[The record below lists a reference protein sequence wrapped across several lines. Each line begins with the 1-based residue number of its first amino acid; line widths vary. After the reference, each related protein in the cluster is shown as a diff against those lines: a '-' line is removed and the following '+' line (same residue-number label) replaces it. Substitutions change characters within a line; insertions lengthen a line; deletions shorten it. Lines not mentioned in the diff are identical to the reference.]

1 MADPSAP
8 SLPASLRLWAL
19 AAGSAC
25 LLPLLVTLP
34 AGLALALAGLAA
46 MAFLARRPLPAW
58 LRTVLLAMAAGLVFG
73 THGFGVGRDTGCALL
88 AAMLA
93 LKMLEVHTPR
103 DALSLLGFSLFGP
116 FAAFLQDQGPL
127 VLAMAIPGV
136 LALLSVLAMLAELQ
150 GGGGLPEARPRRRLR
165 AGATRIAL
173 VLPLAA
179 AGFWLFPRLG
189 SPLWGMPEN
198 ALQRPGIGE
207 EMTPD
212 RWVDLFADDAPAMR
226 VQFDGPM
233 PARDQLYWRAQVLVR
248 FDGRSWFRGTP
259 PRDEVPALAGPAPA
273 VGYRITLEPTDREY
287 LVTLDLPTA
296 APEDGVL
303 QADGT
308 VLASSP
314 VTRLLDYRAVSRP
327 GTRIVRPLAPW
338 ERREALRLPPELN
351 PRTRALAAQWRADLG
366 ADDAALVQRALDWI
380 AGEFSY
386 SLTVP
391 PTGRNGVDEFLFEH
405 QVGFCQHY
413 SSAFAVLM
421 RSAGIPTRVV
431 LGYAGGVRNP
441 FGQYW
446 QVRNMDAHA
455 WNEVWIEG
463 RGWLRVD
470 PTAAV
475 APERV
480 LDTVEDLA
488 RRQSLL
494 PEALTPVRD
503 IADWV
508 RRGWNEMVLGFNAVR
523 QASLLR
529 PLGIDQASGRQLVL
543 AFAVGAALA
552 VALTLW
558 WMLRGQR
565 GPRDP
570 VLSAWR
576 RFTRRLARAG
586 VVRAPWEPA
595 IAFGGR
601 AGRGR
606 AAAPRRGLSRSRPVA
621 AQRYAPPESAA
632 ADRQALIADLLAFRP
647 RGPSR

>member
-1 MADPSAP
+1 MPEPAAP
-8 SLPASLRLWAL
+8 SLPPSLRLWAL

-25 LLPLLVTLP
+25 LLPLLATLP
-34 AGLALALAGLAA
+34 GGLALALAGLAA

-58 LRTVLLAMAAGLVFG
+58 LRIVLLVLVVGLVFG

-93 LKMLEVHTPR
+93 LKMLEVHSPR

-136 LALLSVLAMLAELQ
+136 LALLAVLAMLAELQ
-150 GGGGLPEARPRRRLR
+150 GGGELPEARPRRRLR
-165 AGATRIAL
+165 AVAALIAL
-173 VLPLAA
+173 GLPLAA

-198 ALQRPGIGE
+198 ALQRAGIGE
-207 EMTPD
+207 RMTPD
-212 RWVDLFADDAPAMR
+212 TWVDLFADDSPALR
-226 VQFDGPM
+226 VQFDGPA
-233 PARDQLYWRAQVLVR
+233 PPRGELYWRAQVLVR
-248 FDGRSWFRGTP
+248 FDGRSWLRGAP
-259 PRDEVPALAGPAPA
+259 PRDESPELAGPAREL
-273 VGYRITLEPTDREY
+273 GYRVTLEPTDRQY
-287 LVTLDLPTA
+287 LVTLDLPVS

-303 QADGT
+303 QVDGT

-327 GTRIVRPLAPW
+327 GARIVRPLAVW
-338 ERREALRLPPELN
+338 ERREALRLPPDLN
-351 PRTRALAAQWRADLG
+351 PRTLALAARWRRELGTDDL
-366 ADDAALVQRALDWI
+366 ALVQRALDWI

-391 PTGRNGVDEFLFEH
+391 PTGRHAVDEFLFDS

-421 RSAGIPTRVV
+421 RAAGIPTRVV

-488 RRQSLL
+488 RRESLL
-494 PEALTPVRD
+494 PDALSPVRD
-503 IADWV
+503 MADWV

-529 PLGIDQASGRQLVL
+529 PLGIEQATSRQLVL
-543 AFAVGAALA
+543 AFGIGAALA
-552 VALTLW
+552 VAASLW
-558 WMLRGQR
+558 WMLRGQS

-576 RFTRRLARAG
+576 RFTTRLARAG
-586 VVRAPWEPA
+586 VARAPWEPA
-595 IAFGGR
+595 LDFGR
-601 AGRGR
+601 R
-606 AAAPRRGLSRSRPVA
+606 AADRRPHEADALLSLSRRFA